1 MNSGQRCFNLQTRKN
16 STCTTSLHPKSETR
30 SPSAALDNRHR
41 GGVIQ
46 VIWGRENGCGDSLLV
61 MNARDGRRL
70 ATLVVVAIAFGV
82 GDSMLK
88 GNGGGIRSAL
98 GNTSAPWLL
107 LPFVGG
113 AFVGRGRMA
122 VGAAV
127 GLALSL
133 VALCS
138 FYVANS
144 FVLRLGPHPWTAD
157 MRLAFDGGKRFFVLA
172 ILSGPIFGWLGSG
185 GRGPS
190 QSWSRSGW
198 RSSSSSNRLPL
209 WRRRAAALRLS
220 GWGKWP

>member
-1 MNSGQRCFNLQTRKN
+1 
-16 STCTTSLHPKSETR
+16 
-30 SPSAALDNRHR
+30 
-41 GGVIQ
+41 
-46 VIWGRENGCGDSLLV
+46 

-127 GLALSL
+127 GLVLSL